1 MVRSCFFSGGRL
13 WLRWLASRFFS
24 GIGTLLYSSPLETV
38 PRLVLLNLM
47 LQAFD
52 GLATYQG
59 MLLGVQE
66 GNPVMRAAMM
76 HWGVAETLLGTKGA
90 ACLALPLFLLVR
102 HRRLSVWALAVL
114 AGFYLALSFVPW
126 LTIFLSEAQRIWV

>member
-1 MVRSCFFSGGRL
+1 MQTLV
-13 WLRWLASRFFS
+13 SRF
-24 GIGTLLYSSPLETV
+24 GSSMRTWVQPSPIEAV
-38 PRLVLLNLM
+38 PRLVFLNLA

-66 GNPVMRAAMM
+66 GNPILRAAMM
-76 HWGVAETLLGTKGA
+76 QWGVAETLLGAKGA
-90 ACLALPLFLLVR
+90 ACLALPLFLLMR
-102 HRRLSVWALAVL
+102 HRRLSVWALALL

-126 LTIFLSEAQRIWV
+126 LAIFLSEAQRIWV